1 MIGVFITFLI
11 LIYVLKRILNTQTW
25 QPIKHKKTIIAITL
39 VLLFPFMYIVRFGG
53 GYNYD
58 TSIYWENAARMKSNL
73 LNEAIMDDGQ
83 ALYRTWGWSGCF

>member
-1 MIGVFITFLI
+1 
-11 LIYVLKRILNTQTW
+11 
-25 QPIKHKKTIIAITL
+25 
-39 VLLFPFMYIVRFGG
+39 MYIVRFGG

-83 ALYRTWGWSGCF
+83 ALYRTWSMLQRMENDEHINVTASELKEQIKIFYNLQDF